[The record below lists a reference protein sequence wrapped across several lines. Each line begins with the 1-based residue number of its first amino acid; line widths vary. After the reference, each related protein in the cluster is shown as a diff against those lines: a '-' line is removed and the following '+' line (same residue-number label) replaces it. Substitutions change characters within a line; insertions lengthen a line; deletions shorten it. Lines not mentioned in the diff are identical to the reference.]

1 VKHFKDELG
10 GDQESLRQ
18 LNLSKV
24 LTHLRQNAPISRAA
38 LAEITGLNRATITRL
53 VRELIE
59 HGFVRETGIQSLRA
73 GRPSILLQLNPDAG
87 CIIGAEI
94 EVKFGSVILTNLSAQ
109 ILWREEVDFGDDE
122 PVEILNC
129 MAELIRQ
136 AQTKAGELNRNILGL
151 GMSLPGLVDV
161 AKGVLLF
168 APNMRWSDVPVKQRL
183 EKEFEI
189 PIYVDN
195 KANMAAL
202 AESYFGAARDSEY
215 VLYINIT
222 AGLGAGIVL
231 HQRIMAGTSGLA
243 GEVGHMSID
252 PQGTRCNCGSYGC
265 WETYVSALA
274 VFRRVRESVLRG
286 EKSQLAE
293 IVQDGF
299 ERITI
304 PLMVEAARNGD
315 QVVLDAFE
323 ETGFYLGVGLANL
336 INTFNPQKVVLGG
349 YVTQAYEFLL
359 PVIQKTVQER
369 ALRWPR
375 ESAEI
380 VVAKYVND
388 ASLMGAVATVYSQI
402 LSNPNQ
408 AFKVKRGLEEVKEVM
423 RKEIQ
428 IKF

>member
-1 VKHFKDELG
+1 MKHTDHEFV

-18 LNLSKV
+18 INLSAV

-38 LAEITGLNRATITRL
+38 LAEMTGLNRATITRL

-59 HGFVRETGIQSLRA
+59 HGFVRETGFQSMSA
-73 GRPSILLQLNPDAG
+73 GRPSILLQLNPEAG

-94 EVKFGSVILTNLSAQ
+94 EVKFGSVILTDLAAHV
-109 ILWREEVDFGDDE
+109 IWREEVDFGDHDE
-122 PVEILNC
+122 PDTVLNSI
-129 MAELIRQ
+129 AQLVRQ
-136 AQTKAGELNRNILGL
+136 AFSKAEEKERHILGL
-151 GMSLPGLVDV
+151 GISLPGLVDV
-161 AKGVLLF
+161 SSGVLLF
-168 APNMRWSDVPVKQRL
+168 APNMRWSEVPVKEWL
-183 EKEFEI
+183 EKEFDI

-202 AESYFGAARDSEY
+202 AESYFGSARDSEY

-222 AGLGAGIVL
+222 AGVGSGIVL
-231 HQRIMAGTSGLA
+231 NQRIMTGVSGLA
-243 GEVGHMSID
+243 GEVGHMTINPD
-252 PQGTRCNCGSYGC
+252 GPKCNCGSYGC

-274 VFRRVRESVLRG
+274 VFRRVRECILQG
-286 EKSQLAE
+286 EESQLSE
-293 IVQDGF
+293 VVRDGF

-315 QVVLDAFE
+315 RVALE
-323 ETGFYLGVGLANL
+323 SLEKTGYYLGVGLANL

-375 ESAEI
+375 EAADI
-380 VVAKYVND
+380 VVATYLND
-388 ASLMGAVATVYSQI
+388 ASLMGAVATVYGQI
-402 LSNPNQ
+402 LSNPNR
-408 AFKVKRGLEEVKEVM
+408 AFKAKR
-423 RKEIQ
+423 EI
-428 IKF
+428 

>member
-1 VKHFKDELG
+1 MKHTDHEFV

-18 LNLSKV
+18 INLSTV

-59 HGFVRETGIQSLRA
+59 HGFVRETGFQSIRA
-73 GRPSILLQLNPDAG
+73 GRPSILLQLDPEAG

-94 EVKFGSVILTNLSAQ
+94 EVKFGSVILTDLAAHV
-109 ILWREEVDFGDDE
+109 LWREEVDFGDTDE
-122 PVEILNC
+122 PEAVLNSI
-129 MAELIRQ
+129 AQLISR
-136 AQTKAGELNRNILGL
+136 ACLKATEKNRHVLGL
-151 GMSLPGLVDV
+151 GISLPGLVDV
-161 AKGVLLF
+161 SSGVLLF
-168 APNMRWSDVPVKQRL
+168 APNMRWSDVPVKQWL
-183 EKEFEI
+183 KNEFDI

-202 AESYFGAARDSEY
+202 AESYFGSARDSEY

-222 AGLGAGIVL
+222 AGVGAGIVL
-231 HQRIMAGTSGLA
+231 NQRIMPGVSGLA
-243 GEVGHMSID
+243 GEVGHMAINPD
-252 PQGTRCNCGSYGC
+252 GPECNCGSQGC

-274 VFRRVRESVLRG
+274 VFRRVRECILNG
-286 EKSQLAE
+286 EESQLAE
-293 IVQDGF
+293 VVRDGF
-299 ERITI
+299 ERITM
-304 PLMVEAARNGD
+304 PLMVEAARQGD
-315 QVVLDAFE
+315 RVALDAFE
-323 ETGFYLGVGLANL
+323 ETGYYLGVGLANL

-375 ESAEI
+375 EAADI
-380 VVAKYVND
+380 VVATYLND
-388 ASLMGAVATVYSQI
+388 ASLMGAVATVYGQI

-408 AFKVKRGLEEVKEVM
+408 AFKAKRRL
-423 RKEIQ
+423 
-428 IKF
+428 

>member
-1 VKHFKDELG
+1 MKHTDHEFV

-18 LNLSKV
+18 INLSTV

-59 HGFVRETGIQSLRA
+59 HGFVRETGFQSVRA
-73 GRPSILLQLNPDAG
+73 GRPSILLQLDPEAG

-94 EVKFGSVILTNLSAQ
+94 EVKFGSVILTDLAAHV
-109 ILWREEVDFGDDE
+109 LWREEVDFGDNDE
-122 PVEILNC
+122 PEAVLNSISQ
-129 MAELIRQ
+129 LIRQ
-136 AQTKAGELNRNILGL
+136 ACSKAAEKNRHVLGL
-151 GMSLPGLVDV
+151 GISLPGLVDV
-161 AKGVLLF
+161 SSGVLLF
-168 APNMRWSDVPVKQRL
+168 APNMRWSDVPVKQWL
-183 EKEFEI
+183 ENEFDI

-202 AESYFGAARDSEY
+202 AESYFGSARDSGY

-222 AGLGAGIVL
+222 AGVGAGIVL
-231 HQRIMAGTSGLA
+231 NQRIMPGVSGLA
-243 GEVGHMSID
+243 GEVGHMAINPD
-252 PQGTRCNCGSYGC
+252 GPECNCGSRGC

-274 VFRRVRESVLRG
+274 VFRRVRECILNG
-286 EKSQLAE
+286 EESQLAE
-293 IVQDGF
+293 VVRDGF
-299 ERITI
+299 ERITM
-304 PLMVEAARNGD
+304 PLMVEAARHGD
-315 QVVLDAFE
+315 RVALDSFE
-323 ETGFYLGVGLANL
+323 ETGYYLGVGLANL

-375 ESAEI
+375 EAADI
-380 VVAKYVND
+380 VVATYLND
-388 ASLMGAVATVYSQI
+388 ASLMGAVATVYGQI

-408 AFKVKRGLEEVKEVM
+408 AFKAKRRL
-423 RKEIQ
+423 
-428 IKF
+428 

>member
-1 VKHFKDELG
+1 MKHTDHEFV

-18 LNLSKV
+18 INLSTV

-59 HGFVRETGIQSLRA
+59 HGFVRETGLQSIRA
-73 GRPSILLQLNPDAG
+73 GRPSILLQLDPDAG

-94 EVKFGSVILTNLSAQ
+94 EVKFGSVILTDLAAHV
-109 ILWREEVDFGDDE
+109 LWRQEVDFGDEDE
-122 PVEILNC
+122 PDAVLKST
-129 MAELIRQ
+129 AQLIRHACEQ
-136 AQTKAGELNRNILGL
+136 AKTANRHVLGL

-161 AKGVLLF
+161 SSGVLLF
-168 APNMRWSDVPVKQRL
+168 APNMRWNDVPVKQWL
-183 EKEFEI
+183 EKEFDI

-202 AESYFGAARDSEY
+202 AESYFGSARESEY

-222 AGLGAGIVL
+222 AGVGAGIVL
-231 HQRIMAGTSGLA
+231 NQRIMTGASGLA
-243 GEVGHMSID
+243 GEVGHMAINPD
-252 PQGTRCNCGSYGC
+252 GPKCNCGSQGC

-274 VFRRVRESVLRG
+274 VFRRVREAILDG
-286 EKSQLAE
+286 EESQLAE
-293 IVQDGF
+293 VVRDGF

-304 PLMVEAARNGD
+304 PLMVEAARQGD
-315 QVVLDAFE
+315 RVALASFE
-323 ETGFYLGVGLANL
+323 ETGYYLGVGLANL
-336 INTFNPQKVVLGG
+336 INTFNPAKVVLGG

-359 PVIQKTVQER
+359 PVIQKTVKER

-375 ESAEI
+375 QAADI
-380 VVAKYVND
+380 VVATYLND

-408 AFKVKRGLEEVKEVM
+408 AFRAKRGLSQSQEVM
-423 RKEIQ
+423 HR
-428 IKF
+428 

>member
-1 VKHFKDELG
+1 MKHTDYEFV

-18 LNLSKV
+18 INLSTV

-53 VRELIE
+53 VRELIT
-59 HGFVRETGIQSLRA
+59 HGFVRETGFQSIRA
-73 GRPSILLQLNPDAG
+73 GRPSILLQLDPDAG

-94 EVKFGSVILTNLSAQ
+94 EVKFGSVILTDLTAHV
-109 ILWREEVDFGDDE
+109 LWRQEVDFVDE
-122 PVEILNC
+122 DQPDAVLNST
-129 MAELIRQ
+129 AQLVKQ
-136 AQTKAGELNRNILGL
+136 ALSQASQTNPHILGL

-161 AKGVLLF
+161 SSGVLLF
-168 APNMRWSDVPVKQRL
+168 APNMRWNDVPVKQWL
-183 EKEFEI
+183 EKEFDI

-202 AESYFGAARDSEY
+202 AESYFGSARESEY

-222 AGLGAGIVL
+222 AGVGAGIVL
-231 HQRIMAGTSGLA
+231 NQRIMTGASGLA
-243 GEVGHMSID
+243 GEVGHMTINPD
-252 PQGTRCNCGSYGC
+252 GPKCNCGSHGC

-274 VFRRVRESVLRG
+274 VFRRVREAILDG
-286 EKSQLAE
+286 EQSQLAE
-293 IVQDGF
+293 VVRDGF

-304 PLMVEAARNGD
+304 PLMVEAARKGD
-315 QVVLDAFE
+315 QVALDSFE
-323 ETGFYLGVGLANL
+323 ETGYYLGVGLANL
-336 INTFNPQKVVLGG
+336 INTFNPEKVVLGG

-375 ESAEI
+375 EAADI
-380 VVAKYVND
+380 VVATYLND

-408 AFKVKRGLEEVKEVM
+408 AFRAKRGLSQSQEVM
-423 RKEIQ
+423 YK
-428 IKF
+428 